1 MSAINFTEVV
11 FQTPRRVC
19 HSIWDGLPGAITQT
33 RAMRRFGKFIYRRFT
48 RNTVRI
54 QSHYTQFMRNPP
66 LLDVLARLLSAYQ
79 IGSTVK
85 LASIGCS
92 TGAELYSALYVLR
105 RARPDLSILATGVD
119 ISSEVVKAA
128 ERGIYCPGQSAAING
143 LYLEGRPEV
152 FREDINALGDVL
164 EVQHGGTLRVQDWL
178 RKDTNWLTADATEGG
193 LAATLGPHNIVLAN
207 NVMGPMDDPL
217 AEVCLRNVMNLV
229 EPGGYLVVDGIDLD
243 LKTRVLATSDFKPV
257 LLRQED
263 VWTADGSKDGWPWVR
278 WGREPLDWTEP
289 CWELRYSIIFQRAR
303 V

>member
-1 MSAINFTEVV
+1 MSTINFADAV

-33 RAMRRFGKFIYRRFT
+33 RAMRRLGRFIYRRFT
-48 RNTVRI
+48 RHTVRN

-92 TGAELYSALYVLR
+92 TGAELYSAMYVLR
-105 RARPDLSILATGVD
+105 RARPDLTILATGVD

-128 ERGIYCPGQSAAING
+128 ERGIYCPDQPAAING
-143 LYLEGRPEV
+143 LYQEGRPEV
-152 FREDINALGDVL
+152 FREDINALRDVF

-178 RKDTNWLTADATEGG
+178 RKDTIWFTADATEGG

-257 LLRQED
+257 LLGQEEL
-263 VWTADGSKDGWPWVR
+263 WSADGSKDGWPWVR
-278 WGREPLDWTEP
+278 WGREPLDRTEP
-289 CWELRYSIIFQRAR
+289 TWELRYSIIFQRTQG
-303 V
+303 

>member
-1 MSAINFTEVV
+1 MSAINFTDVV

-33 RAMRRFGKFIYRRFT
+33 RAMRRLGRYIYRRFT
-48 RNTVRI
+48 RHTVRT

-66 LLDVLARLLSAYQ
+66 LLDVLARLLSEYQ

-105 RARPDLSILATGVD
+105 RARPDLKILATGVD
-119 ISSEVVKAA
+119 ISSEVIKAA
-128 ERGIYCPGQSAAING
+128 ERGIYCPGQSAATNG
-143 LYLEGRPEV
+143 LYLEGRPEL
-152 FREDINALGDVL
+152 FWEDAKALRDL
-164 EVQHGGTLRVQDWL
+164 FEVQHGGTLRVQDRL

-193 LAATLGPHNIVLAN
+193 LADTLGPQNIVLAN
-207 NVMGPMDDPL
+207 NVMGPMDDSL

-257 LLRQED
+257 LLGQEEL
-263 VWTADGSKDGWPWVR
+263 WSADGSKDGWPWVR
-278 WGREPLDWTEP
+278 WGREPLDRTEP
-289 CWELRYSIIFQRAR
+289 TWELRYSIIFQHAR